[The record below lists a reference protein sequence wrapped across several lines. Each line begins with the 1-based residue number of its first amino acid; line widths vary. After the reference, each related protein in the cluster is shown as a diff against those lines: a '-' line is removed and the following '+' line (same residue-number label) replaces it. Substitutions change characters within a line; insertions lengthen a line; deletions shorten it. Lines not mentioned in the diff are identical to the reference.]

1 MRRGA
6 PKPLGLQNGKIPNR
20 AITASSS
27 YNRYFAPWL
36 ARLKRAKQGRY
47 AGGWAAKV
55 NNRQQWLQVRF
66 KRAKKVVA
74 VAIQGRQDFNQWVK
88 LFSLSYSSDGVYFAK
103 YKKNGRTKVCKSYVK
118 ERSCLSL
125 LWFKVHLDTAFRHPC
140 PVSSSGVIQR
150 RYMIAYTLTHRGLE
164 W

>member
-1 MRRGA
+1 MVRWGVPNQNTYSCIYLPTRLPIVVIVYSLANFLQGVRRGA

-27 YNRYFAPWL
+27 YNRYLAPWL

-47 AGGWAAKV
+47 LGGWAAKV

-88 LFSLSYSSDGVYFAK
+88 LFSLSYSVDGVYFAK
-103 YKKNGRTKVCKSYVK
+103 YKKNGRTKVCKSYV
-118 ERSCLSL
+118 
-125 LWFKVHLDTAFRHPC
+125 
-140 PVSSSGVIQR
+140 
-150 RYMIAYTLTHRGLE
+150 
-164 W
+164 